1 MTLLRAISRSFTPL
15 DSWIGRPFRI
25 QKSRRTKKITRA
37 FNVPCFRVKVAKA
50 KRARGF
56 RIDHSAGPNWPL
68 CLRNNKRIAITPLII
83 EQSAFDTDSWRQ
95 ARKTYRISKNSLIF
109 FSYEAKCGH
118 AFYGIRPDQ
127 IPFEVFVSAR
137 VRPRRSSPD
146 SGTHFPQPD

>member
-1 MTLLRAISRSFTPL
+1 MTLLRAISRSFTPRFL
-15 DSWIGRPFRI
+15 DRPGPSESKNPAAR
-25 QKSRRTKKITRA
+25 KKITRA

-83 EQSAFDTDSWRQ
+83 EQSVFDTDSWRQ

-109 FSYEAKCGH
+109 FLTRQSAVTRFTE
-118 AFYGIRPDQ
+118 FVQ
-127 IPFEVFVSAR
+127 IKFLL
-137 VRPRRSSPD
+137 
-146 SGTHFPQPD
+146 